1 MSYAKRDKR
10 RNGQGGPWAIL
21 RRCGGCGKKR
31 EFVCPGRFRVNANG
45 RRLDIW
51 LIYRCEKCGHTLNVP
66 IYERVPPE
74 KLEPE
79 IYEGFLN
86 NDRELCMR
94 YAGDRGFLKGLGYE
108 TVKQ

>member
-1 MSYAKRDKR
+1 MSYANRER
-10 RNGQGGPWAIL
+10 RTTAQVRACAIL

-31 EFVCPGRFRVNANG
+31 AFVCSGKFRVNANG

-74 KLEPE
+74 RLEPE
-79 IYEGFLN
+79 TYEGFLE
-86 NDRELCMR
+86 NDPELCMK
-94 YAGDRGFLKGLGYE
+94 YAGNRGFLKSLGYE
-108 TVKQ
+108 TVKG